1 MTLKVDFIVEYE
13 IIFKT
18 ALGYE
23 SLDQVG
29 SIREKNRVQKSC
41 ETIPVKLGSVTLNA
55 SIHITYVLFC
65 FRRQDGRAYYVY
77 CTFAQHWRY
86 NL

>member
-29 SIREKNRVQKSC
+29 SIHEKKT
-41 ETIPVKLGSVTLNA
+41 EFK
-55 SIHITYVLFC
+55 
-65 FRRQDGRAYYVY
+65 
-77 CTFAQHWRY
+77 
-86 NL
+86 NLVRLSL

>member
-1 MTLKVDFIVEYE
+1 MEKTVAKKSCATVPLKVDFIVEYE

-29 SIREKNRVQKSC
+29 SIHEKKQSSK
-41 ETIPVKLGSVTLNA
+41 IL
-55 SIHITYVLFC
+55 
-65 FRRQDGRAYYVY
+65 
-77 CTFAQHWRY
+77 
-86 NL
+86 